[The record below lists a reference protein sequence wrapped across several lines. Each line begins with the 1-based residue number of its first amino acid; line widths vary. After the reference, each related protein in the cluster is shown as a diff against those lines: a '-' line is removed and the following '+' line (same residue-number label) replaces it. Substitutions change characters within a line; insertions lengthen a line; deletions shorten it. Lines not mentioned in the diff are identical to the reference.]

1 LQVTK
6 IAEKAIAEKID
17 TQYVSAQFSHVQ
29 NVGIVFL
36 CTSDETDQEEDEW
49 VDEKGRH
56 NFVIRLPF
64 DLVQRSPDIREYMVA
79 IVRER
84 LGEAA

>member
-1 LQVTK
+1 MQVTK
-6 IAEKAIAEKID
+6 IAEKAIADKID
-17 TQYVSAQFSHVQ
+17 TQYVSAQFQHLE
-29 NVGIVFL
+29 NVGVCFL
-36 CTSDETDQEEDEW
+36 CTQDETDQEEDEW

-64 DLVQRSPDIREYMVA
+64 DLVQRSNDIRAYMVA
-79 IVRER
+79 IVKQR